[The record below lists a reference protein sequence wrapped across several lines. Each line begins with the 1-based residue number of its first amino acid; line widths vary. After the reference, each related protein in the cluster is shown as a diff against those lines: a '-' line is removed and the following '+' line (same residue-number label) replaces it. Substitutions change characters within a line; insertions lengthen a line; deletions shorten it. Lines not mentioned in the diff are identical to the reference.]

1 MTNSNLFRLV
11 LIFLATLITIIADAI
26 VKKISKDGSVWL
38 TLKNP
43 WMIVVYV
50 LYFFQIL
57 SAIFI
62 FVYKGEFAIYTNL
75 FVVFYSIFGVTLGIL
90 YFQES
95 LSIAQWV
102 GIGFALVGVVLINS
116 K

>member
-11 LIFLATLITIIADAI
+11 LVFLATLITIIADAI
-26 VKKISKDGSVWL
+26 VKKISKDGGVWMA
-38 TLKNP
+38 LKNP
-43 WMIVVYV
+43 WMIVVFI

-57 SAIFI
+57 SAVFI
-62 FVYKGEFAIYTNL
+62 FVYKGEFAVYTNL
-75 FVVFYSIFGVTLGIL
+75 FVVFYSIFGVTLGVL

-95 LSIAQWV
+95 LSLAQWI
-102 GIGFALVGVVLINS
+102 GIAFSLVGVILINS